1 MSRSSHFLATIA
13 AAGMLLAM
21 ATPAAADGPSAM
33 PRSIVEG
40 MLDRMA
46 DLTEPRPA
54 QPRSEAQQAA
64 EDRRQDF
71 VDRAELAAEIGR
83 VTADL
88 LAARAEINARIDAL
102 DNADRSA
109 QQEWDAA
116 RYDGPRVPLSCWE
129 GGCYECYSRAIADI
143 DRSRELLIRL
153 RNHGS
158 ATVALYKA
166 GDKLASA
173 IQGASAAAGV
183 SVYAQRAGFLDQPFA
198 EFSRTYA
205 AKADGMLR
213 VLETRLQALGQCELQ
228 HYNVPDW
235 YNRFGFM
242 YMTYMRDKYSKLPD

>member
-13 AAGMLLAM
+13 AAGILLAM

-33 PRSIVEG
+33 PRNVVEG
-40 MLDRMA
+40 MLDEMA
-46 DLTEPRPA
+46 NLTEPRR
-54 QPRSEAQQAA
+54 QRSEAEQQA

-71 VDRAELAAEIGR
+71 VDRAELAFEVGKIAAE
-83 VTADL
+83 L
-88 LAARAEINARIDAL
+88 LSVRAEIHARIDAL

-109 QQEWDAA
+109 QREWEEA
-116 RYDGPRVPLSCWE
+116 RYDGPRVPLSCRQE
-129 GGCYECYSRAIADI
+129 RCQECYARAIADI

-158 ATVALYKA
+158 ATVALYRA
-166 GDKLASA
+166 GEKLASA
-173 IQGASAAAGV
+173 VQGASNAAAV
-183 SVYAQRAGFLDQPFA
+183 SVYAQRGYFIDQPFA
-198 EFSRTYA
+198 TFSSTYSR
-205 AKADGMLR
+205 KAQQMLA
-213 VLETRLQALGQCELQ
+213 VLEERLQALGECERQ

>member
-1 MSRSSHFLATIA
+1 MIRLPMLAVLVAVFLVAAPMSVR
-13 AAGMLLAM
+13 
-21 ATPAAADGPSAM
+21 ADGPSAM
-33 PRSIVEG
+33 PRDLVEG

-46 DLTEPRPA
+46 DLTEPRPT

-71 VDRAELAAEIGR
+71 VDRAELAAEVGR
-83 VTADL
+83 VAADL

-109 QQEWDAA
+109 QQEWEAS
-116 RYDGPRVPLSCWE
+116 RYDGPRVPVSCWG
-129 GGCYECYSRAIADI
+129 GGCYACYSRAVADI

-153 RNHGS
+153 RNHGQ
-158 ATVALYKA
+158 ATVALYRA

-173 IQGASAAAGV
+173 VQGASAAAAV
-183 SVYAQRAGFLDQPFA
+183 SVYAQRAGFIDEPFA
-198 EFSRTYA
+198 NFSRTYV
-205 AKADGMLR
+205 AKADAMLR
-213 VLETRLQALGQCELQ
+213 ALEDKLKALGQCELE

-242 YMTYMRDKYSKLPD
+242 YMTFMRDKYSRLPD